1 MYAIIYP
8 NPAQSPTGWAK
19 VRLHRIS
26 RTTPDG
32 KVLWRI
38 RWLLDPTRDFT
49 RADYD
54 AAHAMGARIVCSVQ
68 RDAHITAEALRIHY
82 DEILSE
88 RPQVGDLAPGKDK
101 LIENVRARAAR
112 GEAKPNYRPA
122 KGQTNGGGFQKLERS
137 PDES

>member
-8 NPAQSPTGWAK
+8 NPAHSPTGWAK
-19 VRLHRIS
+19 VRLHRVCDK
-26 RTTPDG
+26 TPDG
-32 KVLWRI
+32 KVSWHI
-38 RWLLDPTRDFT
+38 RWLEPSRDFT
-49 RADYD
+49 RDDYE
-54 AAHAMGARIVCSVQ
+54 AAHAIGARIVCSVQ

-82 DEILSE
+82 DEILPE

-122 KGQTNGGGFQKLERS
+122 KGQTNGGGFRKLGTS

>member
-8 NPAQSPTGWAK
+8 NPALSPTGWAN
-19 VRLHRIS
+19 VRLHRVCDK
-26 RTTPDG
+26 TPDG
-32 KVLWRI
+32 KVSWRI
-38 RWLLDPTRDFT
+38 RWLDPSRDFT
-49 RADYD
+49 RDDYET
-54 AAHAMGARIVCSVQ
+54 AHALGARIVCSVQ

-82 DEILSE
+82 GEILVA
-88 RPQVGDLAPGKDK
+88 RPQTGDLAPGKDK

-122 KGQTNGGGFQKLERS
+122 KGQTNGGGFRKLGTS